1 MHSMVHSMVHHM
13 VHDMVHSMV
22 HSIAPCVMP
31 MKRSHLPPG
40 DDGHAVLRLVG
51 EGDWRVVDEHLGC
64 HGTQYVRHTGAG
76 RRTAYV
82 QYWAPRG
89 QLPCTSGTYSTQE
102 AGTRS
107 PYVQYEG
114 PGAYM

>member
-1 MHSMVHSMVHHM
+1 MELHEPGLGTLHLLARHL
-13 VHDMVHSMV
+13 
-22 HSIAPCVMP
+22 A
-31 MKRSHLPPG
+31 HLPVVG
-40 DDGHAVLRLVG
+40 RLG
-51 EGDWRVVDEHLGC
+51 EHLLGLHEDLGC